1 MHPRRAW
8 LLVLVCLLSSA
19 CGGTGLD
26 PDGLRDYEA
35 AVRQVPGVSP
45 ASVTDITSSGAV
57 VNMGVYNPYIAMGV
71 VWDTLPNPTI
81 ALGTKITVRLFLIA
95 STDDRDGN
103 FEVQLSGLA
112 AGTTYYVRGW
122 ATNEAGT
129 GYGFE
134 PSFTTLEMVPSR

>member
-1 MHPRRAW
+1 MHPRRTR

-19 CGGTGLD
+19 CGGTGFE
-26 PDGLRDYEA
+26 PDSLRDYEGP
-35 AVRQVPGVSP
+35 VRQVPGVSP
-45 ASVTDITSSGAV
+45 ALVTDITSSGAV
-57 VNMGVYNPYIAMGV
+57 VNMGVDNPYIAMGV

-81 ALGTKITVRLFLIA
+81 ALDTKITVRLFVVA
-95 STDDRDGN
+95 STDERDGD
-103 FEVQLSGLA
+103 FDVQLSGLA

-134 PSFTTLEMVPSR
+134 PSFTTLEMVPSP